1 MNKPAF
7 IFDDVRVRPDR
18 QSEIH
23 HHPQW
28 ELAYII
34 CGKGVRTIGDRTD
47 RFCEGEIIL
56 IPPDIPHVWHF
67 APGSAD
73 SEGDIANICVFFETA
88 LIEGLSALLPEISQP
103 LMRLKSRTDAVCY
116 SGEAYRKILSLLQ
129 SMRNLNPE
137 TRLPSMMSLL
147 TALADTDHCQQ
158 IGSKRLLNKAETRM
172 EKVRIYCACNYTR
185 SISLGEIAAH
195 VGMNRSAF
203 CTFMRRQTGMT
214 LSEYINDIR
223 LRKTM
228 ELLRFTDE
236 NISSIAYEAGFS
248 NVTYFNRLFRARY
261 GCNPKTI
268 RDTARKQ
275 I

>member
-7 IFDDVRVRPDR
+7 IFDDVRVSPDR

-23 HHPQW
+23 RHPRW
-28 ELAYII
+28 ELAYIT

-67 APGSAD
+67 DPVSAD
-73 SEGDIANICVFFETA
+73 SEGYIANICVFFETA
-88 LIEGLSALLPEISQP
+88 LIDGLSALLPEISQA
-103 LMRLKSRTDAVCY
+103 LLKLKSLTDAVCY
-116 SGEAYRKILSLLQ
+116 GGAPYRKILSLLQ

-147 TALADTDHCQQ
+147 TAIADTDHCQQ
-158 IGSKRLLNKAETRM
+158 IGSKRLLSKTETRM

-268 RDTARKQ
+268 RGAGSRLN
-275 I
+275 

>member
-1 MNKPAF
+1 
-7 IFDDVRVRPDR
+7 
-18 QSEIH
+18 
-23 HHPQW
+23 
-28 ELAYII
+28 
-34 CGKGVRTIGDRTD
+34 
-47 RFCEGEIIL
+47 
-56 IPPDIPHVWHF
+56 
-67 APGSAD
+67 
-73 SEGDIANICVFFETA
+73 
-88 LIEGLSALLPEISQP
+88 
-103 LMRLKSRTDAVCY
+103 
-116 SGEAYRKILSLLQ
+116 
-129 SMRNLNPE
+129 
-137 TRLPSMMSLL
+137 
-147 TALADTDHCQQ
+147 
-158 IGSKRLLNKAETRM
+158 M

-268 RDTARKQ
+268 RDTARRQ
-275 I
+275 N

>member
-23 HHPQW
+23 RHPQW
-28 ELAYII
+28 ELAYIT
-34 CGKGVRTIGDRTD
+34 CGKGLRTIGDRTD

-67 APGSAD
+67 DPESAD
-73 SEGDIANICVFFETA
+73 SEGYIANICVFFETA
-88 LIEGLSALLPEISQP
+88 LIEGLSALIPEISQP
-103 LMRLKSRTDAVCY
+103 LMRLKSRTDALCY
-116 SGEAYRKILSLLQ
+116 GGAAYRKILSLLQ

-137 TRLPSMMSLL
+137 TRLPSMISVL
-147 TALADTDHCQQ
+147 TVLADTDHCQQ
-158 IGSKRLLNKAETRM
+158 IGHKRLLSKTETRM

-275 I
+275 N